1 MAYDYD
7 LFVIGAGSGGVRA
20 ARRVGALGHR
30 VGIAEESRY
39 GGTCVIRGCVPKKL
53 LVFASH
59 FSEYHED
66 APGYGWSFGEASFDW
81 RELIRRKDAEIDRLE
96 SLYRKGLE
104 GSNVTAHDTRA
115 VLEGPHEVRLVS
127 EDRTVTAERIVVA
140 VGGRPNP
147 HAALPGHE
155 LCITS
160 DEALEL
166 AELPRKII
174 IAGGGYIAVEFA
186 NIFHGLG
193 VDVTVLYRGQAIL
206 NGFDHDLRQM
216 LQSTMEAKGIRI
228 VTNQVFERIER
239 REDGRLD
246 ATLSGGETIDADQVM
261 LALGRLPNTDGL
273 GLERAGVATE
283 RGTIP
288 VDGYSRTNVPSI
300 WALGDVTNRVALTP
314 VAIHEAMCFV
324 ATEYHGRPTR
334 PDHENIP
341 TAVFSQPEMGTVGPT
356 EETAAMACEE
366 LEVYRSV
373 FRPMRNILPGRE
385 ERMLM
390 KLLVCGTTG
399 RLIGAHVLGPD
410 AGELAQLLGVAVKAG
425 VTKDQLDAT
434 MAVHP
439 TAAEEM
445 VTMYEPS
452 YRYRNG
458 ERTDRERSDVR
469 IWDGAIPAGGLR
481 PEIGKRREPAE

>member
-20 ARRVGALGHR
+20 ARRVGALGKR

-39 GGTCVIRGCVPKKL
+39 GGTCVIRGCVPKKI

-66 APGYGWSFGEASFDW
+66 AAGYGWDFGEAAFDW
-81 RELIRRKDAEIDRLE
+81 PTLIRNKDAEIDRLE

-104 GSNVTAHDTRA
+104 GAGVAMHDTRA
-115 VLEGPHEVRLVS
+115 VLEGPHEIRLVN
-127 EDRTVTAERIVVA
+127 EDRVVTAERIVVA

-155 LCITS
+155 FCITS

-166 AELPRKII
+166 SELPKDIV

-193 VDVTVLYRGQAIL
+193 VDVTLLYRGKEIL
-206 NGFDHDLRQM
+206 NGFDHDLRRM
-216 LQSTMEAKGIRI
+216 LHETMEAKGIRI
-228 VTNQVFERIER
+228 VTEQVFDRIER
-239 REDGRLD
+239 RDDGRLD
-246 ATLSGGETIDADQVM
+246 ATLSGGETLAVDQVM

-273 GLERAGVATE
+273 GLEKAGVATE

-288 VDGYSRTNVPSI
+288 VDAYSRTNVPSV
-300 WALGDVTNRVALTP
+300 WALGDVTNRVNLTP

-324 ATEYHGRPTR
+324 ATEYHGQPTR
-334 PDHENIP
+334 PDHETIP
-341 TAVFSQPEMGTVGPT
+341 TAVFSQPEIGTVGPT
-356 EETAAMACEE
+356 EMEAAMGCAD

-373 FRPMRNILPGRE
+373 FRPMRNILPGRDE
-385 ERMLM
+385 KMLM
-390 KLLVCGTTG
+390 KLLVDGET
-399 RLIGAHVLGPD
+399 RKVVGAHVLGPE
-410 AGELAQLLGVAVKAG
+410 AGEMAQLIGISIKAG
-425 VTKDQLDAT
+425 VTKDQFDAT

-439 TAAEEM
+439 SASEEL

-452 YRYRNG
+452 YRYENG
-458 ERTDRERSDVR
+458 ERTDRERSDIR
-469 IWDGAIPAGGLR
+469 IWDGAIPAGGVR
-481 PEIGKRREPAE
+481 PSLNETS

>member
-20 ARRVGALGHR
+20 ARRVGALGRR

-66 APGYGWSFGEASFDW
+66 AAGYGWHFGEATFDW
-81 RELIRRKDAEIDRLE
+81 AELIRRKDAEIDRLE
-96 SLYRKGLE
+96 GLYRKGLE
-104 GSNVTAHDTRA
+104 GANVVTHDSRA
-115 VLEGPHEVRLVS
+115 VLEGPHEVRLLS

-166 AELPRKII
+166 EALPERIV

-193 VDVTVLYRGQAIL
+193 SEVTLLYRGLEVL
-206 NGFDHDLRQM
+206 NGFDADLRSM
-216 LQSTMEAKGIRI
+216 LHETMVAKGIRI
-228 VTNQVFERIER
+228 VTQQVFDRIER
-239 REDGRLD
+239 GEGGLR
-246 ATLSGGETIDADQVM
+246 ATLSGGETIEGDQVM

-273 GLERAGVATE
+273 GLDRAGVVTD

-288 VDGYSRTNVPSI
+288 VDAFSRTNVPSI
-300 WALGDVTNRVALTP
+300 WALGDVTDRANLTP

-324 ATEYHGRPTR
+324 ATEFGGTPTR
-334 PDHENIP
+334 PDHEAIA
-341 TAVFSQPEMGTVGPT
+341 TAVFSQPEIGTVGPT
-356 EETAAMACEE
+356 EAEAAEAFED
-366 LEVYRSV
+366 LEVYRTV
-373 FRPMRNILPGRE
+373 FRPMRNILPGRDE
-385 ERMLM
+385 KMLM
-390 KLLVCGTTG
+390 KLLVDG
-399 RLIGAHVLGPD
+399 RSRRVVAAHVLGPE
-410 AGELAQLLGVAVKAG
+410 AGEMAQLIGIAVKAG
-425 VTKDQLDAT
+425 VTKDQFDAT

-439 TAAEEM
+439 TASEEL

-452 YRYRNG
+452 YRYENG
-458 ERTDRERSDVR
+458 TRTDRERSDIRV
-469 IWDGAIPAGGLR
+469 WDGAIPAGAT
-481 PEIGKRREPAE
+481 RETLEKAT

>member
-1 MAYDYD
+1 MAGYDYD

-20 ARRVGALGHR
+20 ARRVGALGHK

-53 LVFASH
+53 LVYASH

-66 APGYGWSFGEASFDW
+66 ASGYGWEFGEARFDW
-81 RELIRRKDAEIDRLE
+81 AELIRRKDSEIDRLE
-96 SLYRKGLE
+96 QLYRKGLH
-104 GSNVTAHDTRA
+104 GANVETFDTRA
-115 VLEGPHEVRLVS
+115 VLEGPHEVRLVN
-127 EDRTVTAERIVVA
+127 EDRTVTAERIIVA

-147 HAALPGHE
+147 HMALPGHE
-155 LCITS
+155 HCITS

-166 AELPRKII
+166 KELPGKIV

-193 VDVTVLYRGQAIL
+193 SDVTLLYRGKQIL
-206 NGFDHDLRQM
+206 NGFDADLRQM
-216 LQSTMEAKGIRI
+216 LHDTMEAKGIRI
-228 VTNQVFERIER
+228 ITEQVFDRIEKLD
-239 REDGRLD
+239 DGRFA
-246 ATLSGGETIDADQVM
+246 ATLSEGETIEADQVM

-273 GLERAGVATE
+273 GLDRAGVATE

-288 VDGYSRTNVPSI
+288 VDPYSRTNVPSI
-300 WALGDVTNRVALTP
+300 WALGDVTNRVQLTP

-324 ATEYHGRPTR
+324 ATEYHGKPTR
-334 PDHENIP
+334 PDHEKIA
-341 TAVFSQPEMGTVGPT
+341 TAVFSQPEIGTVGPP
-356 EETAAMACEE
+356 EHEAALMCEE

-385 ERMLM
+385 ERTLM
-390 KLLVCGTTG
+390 KLLVDGKT
-399 RLIGAHVLGPD
+399 REVVGAHILGPE
-410 AGELAQLLGVAVKAG
+410 AGEMAQLLGISIKAG
-425 VTKDQLDAT
+425 VTKDQVDAT

-439 TAAEEM
+439 TASEEL

-452 YRYRNG
+452 YRYEHG

-469 IWDGAIPAGGLR
+469 IWDGAIPAGGIRKTL
-481 PEIGKRREPAE
+481 ENVGKPS